1 MNSPYWIDDSAR
13 ALVHRSRPIT
23 NTLRIS
29 QRAFFTASDIRSG
42 IVAHFP
48 AAFDVLDATTTQL
61 RVRRMLADVFAM
73 VPAAHALGVCRG
85 TDLHLQSADS
95 SIGKIGRRRRERCQR
110 CGRGNSDKTQFFTK
124 TL

>member
-1 MNSPYWIDDSAR
+1 TPLPSFPTR
-13 ALVHRSRPIT
+13 RSSD
-23 NTLRIS
+23 L

-73 VPAAHALGVCRG
+73 VPAAHAFGVCRG
-85 TDLHLQSADS
+85 TDLYLQSGNS
-95 SIGKIGRRRRERCQR
+95 SIGRSEEHTSELQSRE
-110 CGRGNSDKTQFFTK
+110 N
-124 TL
+124 